1 MAENK
6 VADYK
11 KFEVKNIQIGF
22 IIIFLAAILTAIGNT
37 IQTNVKDGLEP
48 VGIKSSLVGA
58 LTIFGV
64 AMIGYTISQLPY
76 LKKMSPVFWVGI
88 IGVLMSSPIFPGN
101 QWIVE
106 QSSLIQFAA
115 LGTPTLAYAGLA
127 LGKDLPI
134 LKRLSWRIVI
144 VGFAVILG
152 TFLLAT
158 IVAQIFLKIE
168 GVI

>member
-1 MAENK
+1 MEEK
-6 VADYK
+6 KTVDYK
-11 KFEVKNIQIGF
+11 KFEVKNIQVGF
-22 IIIFLAAILTAIGNT
+22 IMIFLAAILTAIGNT
-37 IQTNVKDGLEP
+37 IQTNVKEGLEP
-48 VGIKSSLVGA
+48 VAFMNSLVGA

-64 AMIGYTISQLPY
+64 AMIGYIVSQLPY

-88 IGVLMSSPIFPGN
+88 IGVLMSSPIFPGHD
-101 QWIVE
+101 WIVG

-144 VGFAVILG
+144 AGFAVILG

-158 IVAQIFLKIE
+158 IVSQILLKIE